1 MPRAGRSSRARS
13 PCRWCRG
20 GHDGWLPQGSA
31 SRGGREVTTLEAWA
45 RSDWATGSARGIL
58 SCRPKMMRWR
68 RAWKASPSLSWR
80 PISRRWRW
88 APPGSPGRRR
98 PSTKPGRAGR
108 RSVRRPPPG
117 SVTARHRPGPRHPT
131 ASPISHRTRAGR
143 AYAQGAGPAAPQD
156 EATVILQGNGRFPC
170 RRPGLRQRPQI
181 SPWCRQRPPHGR
193 RHQRPCPLGATSA
206 GATPGSG
213 TASGGRALR
222 GPGRV
227 LNGGV
232 VPDIALPVAME
243 IEGQY
248 RPLPAPLETP
258 YRHFLARC
266 YRAPGAAGGGEAG
279 RGSGPGTL
287 SEGQRSEMTGTPL
300 AVAALACRSS

>member
-1 MPRAGRSSRARS
+1 MPAEDDALAQSVEGFALVELAADLPPVALGTSRVARQEVTVDEARSGWTEKRSTASARLGHRSSPTWASTSHRFPDIAQNACRASLRPGRRARS
-13 PCRWCRG
+13 
-20 GHDGWLPQGSA
+20 
-31 SRGGREVTTLEAWA
+31 
-45 RSDWATGSARGIL
+45 ATGRGDGHL
-58 SCRPKMMRWR
+58 AGEW
-68 RAWKASPSLSWR
+68 SL
-80 PISRRWRW
+80 
-88 APPGSPGRRR
+88 
-98 PSTKPGRAGR
+98 
-108 RSVRRPPPG
+108 
-117 SVTARHRPGPRHPT
+117 
-131 ASPISHRTRAGR
+131 
-143 AYAQGAGPAAPQD
+143 
-156 EATVILQGNGRFPC
+156 PC

>member
-1 MPRAGRSSRARS
+1 MGHLRDGARRHGLPGDGPPRGVPAQLRVRL
-13 PCRWCRG
+13 PRWCTRAVVRAHGRRRAQLPRRGLMPSRGHSMTGVAVGLWSAGSGQDRDEVDREGTGRG
-20 GHDGWLPQGSA
+20 GTSCPGPGGQLPLGDGL
-31 SRGGREVTTLEAWA
+31 GGVAEGLGDVLALEAWA

-88 APPGSPGRRR
+88 APPGSPDRRR

-156 EATVILQGNGRFPC
+156 EATVILQGNGRFPADDPAC
-170 RRPGLRQRPQI
+170 GNGPRSAPGAGNDHPRPAPSAAM
-181 SPWCRQRPPHGR
+181 SPGSDVGR
-193 RHQRPCPLGATSA
+193 RDTREAVPPPA
-206 GATPGSG
+206 GARSG
-213 TASGGRALR
+213 
-222 GPGRV
+222 GPGR
-227 LNGGV
+227 
-232 VPDIALPVAME
+232 A
-243 IEGQY
+243 
-248 RPLPAPLETP
+248 
-258 YRHFLARC
+258 
-266 YRAPGAAGGGEAG
+266 
-279 RGSGPGTL
+279 
-287 SEGQRSEMTGTPL
+287 
-300 AVAALACRSS
+300 